1 MAEKTVKITFEVDGI
16 SQTVNSVDDLN
27 AALGK
32 TKKATKEASDE
43 GSALG
48 MLKGKFAGITGPLK
62 GVIAGMKTLKG
73 AIIST
78 GIGALVVALGSLV
91 AYFQSSEEGS
101 KKLAIATE
109 TLSILWGKL
118 VDVASDLGEK
128 IMGVFSDPVQA
139 VKDLGQ
145 AIVDNVIERFNSL
158 MEVIGFV
165 GSAFKNLFMGEFQAA
180 LDDVKSAGTEM
191 VDVFTGVD
199 NSVEKIAETG
209 KKVFNE
215 IKTAVE
221 EATVAATKLV
231 NTTRAIRDQQKAL
244 VVENANLNKELETQ
258 QKIAEDTTLTY
269 DERKAALE
277 RVGEAQVKL
286 AENIATQTRLEESLL
301 QQRIAQEGNYE
312 KREELETQLAEATA
326 GRIEAETALELKKQ
340 DAQKITRELELEELD
355 RKKTIRD
362 LLQENQ
368 AAIEEDAFNQMRN
381 ELDLQQMKALEELE
395 NLKASEA
402 EKLALKKSFSD
413 KKKQVDKEEVEFK
426 KMLDQQAKEATLA
439 TASSVFGTL
448 AQIAGE
454 GSAAAKAFS
463 IAQTTIDTYQSANAA
478 YKSVVGIP
486 VVGPT
491 LAPIAAGVA
500 VAGGLLSVKK
510 ILSTKVPGSAG
521 GSGGG
526 GGGSISVPQVPAFD
540 PNAAL
545 DAAAQQTE
553 LDNTVGPNDGQ
564 PVIKAFVV
572 ASDMT
577 NQQEA
582 DRKIDELAS
591 L

>member
-1 MAEKTVKITFEVDGI
+1 
-16 SQTVNSVDDLN
+16 
-27 AALGK
+27 
-32 TKKATKEASDE
+32 
-43 GSALG
+43 
-48 MLKGKFAGITGPLK
+48 
-62 GVIAGMKTLKG
+62 
-73 AIIST
+73 
-78 GIGALVVALGSLV
+78 
-91 AYFQSSEEGS
+91 
-101 KKLAIATE
+101 
-109 TLSILWGKL
+109 
-118 VDVASDLGEK
+118 
-128 IMGVFSDPVQA
+128 
-139 VKDLGQ
+139 
-145 AIVDNVIERFNSL
+145 

-165 GSAFKNLFMGEFQAA
+165 GSAFKNLFAGEFQAA

-221 EATVAATKLV
+221 EATEAATKLV
-231 NTTRAIRDQQKAL
+231 NTTRAIRDQQQAL

-301 QQRIAQEGNYE
+301 QQRIAQEDNYN

-340 DAQKITRELELEELD
+340 DAQKITRELEQEELD

-362 LLQENQ
+362 LLQENS
-368 AAIEEDAFNQMRN
+368 AAIEEDAFTQMRN

-413 KKKQVDKEEVEFK
+413 KKKQVDKEEVEYK
-426 KMLDQQAKEATLA
+426 KMLDQTAKDATLK
-439 TASSVFGTL
+439 TASDVFGTL
-448 AQIAGE
+448 SQIAGE
-454 GSAAAKAFS
+454 GSVAAKSFA

-510 ILSTKVPGSAG
+510 ILSTKVPGNAG
-521 GSGGG
+521 GGSS
-526 GGGSISVPQVPAFD
+526 GGGSITPPQVPQFD

-545 DAAAQQTE
+545 DAATQQTE
-553 LDNTVGPNDGQ
+553 LDNVVGPDGGQ

>member
-16 SQTVNSVDDLN
+16 SQTVNSVDELN
-27 AALGK
+27 DALKG

-43 GSALG
+43 GTALG
-48 MLKGKFAGITGPLK
+48 MLKGKFAGVIGPLK
-62 GVIAGMKTLKG
+62 GVVAGMKTLKG

-78 GIGALVVALGSLV
+78 GIGALLVALGSLV
-91 AYFQSSEEGS
+91 AYFTSTEEGS

-118 VDVASDLGEK
+118 VDLAADLGESL
-128 IMGVFSDPVQA
+128 MAVFSDPVQA

-165 GSAFKNLFMGEFQAA
+165 GSAFKNLFAGEFQAA
-180 LDDVKSAGTEM
+180 LDDVKAAGTEM

-209 KKVFNE
+209 KRVFNE

-221 EATVAATKLV
+221 TATEAATLLV
-231 NTTRAIRDQQKAL
+231 NTMRALRDQQQAL
-244 VVENANLNKELETQ
+244 IVENAMLNKELETQ
-258 QKIAEDTTLTY
+258 QKIAEDTTRGY
-269 DERKAALE
+269 EERKAALE
-277 RVGEAQVKL
+277 AVGAAQVKL
-286 AENIATQTRLEESLL
+286 AENLATQARLEESLIK
-301 QQRIAQEGNYE
+301 QQIVQEGNYE

-326 GRIEAETALELKKQ
+326 SRIESETALELKKQ
-340 DAQKITRELELEELD
+340 DAQKITRELELEELE
-355 RKKTIRD
+355 RKKSIRD
-362 LLQENQ
+362 LLQENS
-368 AAIEEDAFNQMRN
+368 ATIEEDLFNQMRN
-381 ELDLQQMKALEELE
+381 DLALQEMKALEEL
-395 NLKASEA
+395 NLMKATE
-402 EKLALKKSFSD
+402 EQKLALKKSFSD
-413 KKKQVDKEEVEFK
+413 KKKQVDKQEVEFK
-426 KMLDQQAKEATLA
+426 KMLDEQAKDATLA
-439 TASSVFGTL
+439 TASAVFGTL
-448 AQIAGE
+448 SEIAGE
-454 GSAAAKAFS
+454 GSSAAKSFA

-486 VVGPT
+486 VVGTT

-500 VAGGLLSVKK
+500 IAGGLLSVKK
-510 ILSTKVPGSAG
+510 ILATKVPGAKGG

-526 GGGSISVPQVPAFD
+526 GSISAPTVPAFD

-545 DAAAQQTE
+545 DAATQQTE
-553 LDNTVGPNDGQ
+553 LDNTVGPNGGQ
-564 PVIKAFVV
+564 PVIKTYVV

-582 DRKIDELAS
+582 DRKIDALAS